1 MKIFRLLLLLA
12 LFLGFR
18 ASGQDLLQMKSKLAV
33 KISDTTRLRV
43 LNELAE
49 YFFTNLEY
57 DSCKKYAE
65 NALQLSQGLLAGD
78 AVKKDAAYAIICK
91 KYWARS
97 MGNLAT
103 TLMTSHT
110 KAALDSF
117 RIVEQYYA
125 ATGNKDELALTYQ
138 RMGETYA
145 NQNNNASS
153 IANFNK
159 SLGLYQALK
168 NRNKIAY
175 LYYNISLTQRGMAM
189 YGDALESNL
198 KALEIAK
205 EIKDTVLT
213 IECLLANG
221 FIYMLAKDYPAALKS
236 QQEGLAV
243 ARAIKDSSYIATAF
257 SDLGNTN
264 MRLGRLDES
273 LSNFSEALN
282 IRKRLKLD
290 TYLSSNLL
298 YLSSILVKQGKYK
311 EAIAYNFE
319 SLDYAKKFKD
329 GRFILDAYSDL
340 ASNFQ
345 LIPDEEN
352 ALKYY
357 DTLYQVSLVY
367 NDKFRQSIALQGMA
381 TVYMHQ
387 KKLPLAQSTLIQAI
401 SITDSNDYR
410 NLEAIYE
417 NLAMAYN
424 ETGNY
429 KMAYQSGLQFKRY
442 SDSVSAL
449 EKAAKLASLT
459 NQLEFQNKKML
470 LKASQDKQLSLQL
483 SEINRQKLVRNITI
497 VGLMIA
503 FIWALIFFKRFRE
516 KRKMNIQ
523 LQKTLEEL
531 KAAQVQLVHSE
542 KMASLGELTAGIA
555 HEIQNPLNFV
565 NNFSEV
571 NKELVAELVD
581 AAAHLNF
588 SEVQILANDIKEN
601 SEKINHH
608 GKRAEGIVKGMLH
621 HSRKSEG
628 KKEPTDINA
637 LCDEYLRLSYHGLR
651 AKDKSFNAKFESSF
665 DDALPKINVVGQ
677 DIGRTILNLINN
689 AFYAVSERRKT
700 ASEGYEPT
708 VNIVTRYQPGKAII
722 KVQDNGNGIP
732 KSVFDKIFQPFFT
745 TKPTGQGTGL
755 GLSLSYDIIKAH
767 GGDLK
772 VTTKEARPDDPAE
785 KGEGLLAGQA
795 GTEFMIQL
803 PINN

>member
-236 QQEGLAV
+236 QQGGLAV

-565 NNFSEV
+565 NNFSDL
-571 NKELVAELVD
+571 NRELLIEMKDEFAKGNLDD
-581 AAAHLNF
+581 ANIIADDVISN
-588 SEVQILANDIKEN
+588 E
-601 SEKINHH
+601 EKINYH
-608 GKRAEGIVKGMLH
+608 GKRADAIVKGMLQ
-621 HSRKSEG
+621 HSRTSTG
-628 KKEPTDINA
+628 QKEFTDINA
-637 LCDEYLRLSYHGLR
+637 LCDEYLRLAYHGLR
-651 AKDKSFNAKFESSF
+651 AKDKSFNATFETSF
-665 DDALPKINVVGQ
+665 DTTIPKISVVAQ
-677 DIGRTILNLINN
+677 DVGRVVLNMINN
-689 AFYAVSERRKT
+689 AFYAINDKKNKS
-700 ASEGYEPT
+700 SSDYIPT
-708 VNIVTRYQPGKAII
+708 ITIQTKNKNHMVEISI
-722 KVQDNGNGIP
+722 KDNGSGIP
-732 KSVFDKIFQPFFT
+732 DKIKDKLFQPFFT
-745 TKPTGQGTGL
+745 TKPTGSGTGL
-755 GLSLSYDIIKAH
+755 GLSLSYDIVKNH
-767 GGDLK
+767 GGGII
-772 VTTKEARPDDPAE
+772 VNSKENE
-785 KGEGLLAGQA
+785 
-795 GTEFMIQL
+795 GTEFIIQL
-803 PINN
+803 PIV